1 MDEEKHYP
9 VMFDTYRSMHELEM
23 LQRQI
28 PWVPMS
34 DRPPP
39 GPGWYSITVSTDIHD
54 DGCKAYSVRPR
65 EHWDGE
71 RWVNQGAYVR
81 VEAWCWEIRPWD
93 GVVREI
99 SVPAI

>member
-1 MDEEKHYP
+1 MDETKHYP
-9 VMFDTYRSMHELEM
+9 VMFEQQRESWLRELYW
-23 LQRQI
+23 RQ
-28 PWVPMS
+28 PNWVH

-71 RWVNQGAYVR
+71 RWVNQGAYIR

-93 GVVREI
+93 GIVREI
-99 SVPAI
+99 SMPAI